1 MINCKVQLAHI
12 SVSIMSDTEDADRGL
27 VGGLESDFESSE
39 EDLEEE
45 LPTAIPSFNDDDL
58 AANYDRLGAL
68 VPPPPPTVSLEELRL
83 QYPDAFTQ
91 VSEGALQSVLDELQL
106 PFDLSPFQIF
116 AVNALLNGMD
126 VVGIMPTGSGKTLVR
141 SNFYFFNSSTVRDMN
156 QAYFF
161 NSIT

>member
-1 MINCKVQLAHI
+1 MI
-12 SVSIMSDTEDADRGL
+12 
-27 VGGLESDFESSE
+27 SS
-39 EDLEEE
+39 LPRKT
-45 LPTAIPSFNDDDL
+45 LRKPTAIPSFNDDDL

-116 AVNALLNGMD
+116 AISDFSIYNRRN
-126 VVGIMPTGSGKTLVR
+126 
-141 SNFYFFNSSTVRDMN
+141 NFYNEGILKT
-156 QAYFF
+156 
-161 NSIT
+161 I